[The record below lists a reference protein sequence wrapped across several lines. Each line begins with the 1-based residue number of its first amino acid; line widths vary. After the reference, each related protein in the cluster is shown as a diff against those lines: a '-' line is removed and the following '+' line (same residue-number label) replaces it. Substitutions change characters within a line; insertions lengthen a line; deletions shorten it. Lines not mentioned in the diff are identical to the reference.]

1 MKLLTLFSAE
11 LFLQITGTKT
21 TGKTIST
28 SCKEKHANAVLSGS
42 RIKDLQTKSQK
53 SGGNNDKNNTTT
65 TKNTTTCKQ
74 TRNSA
79 PGSSN
84 QRLATSR
91 NKQEKQYYKLQT

>member
-42 RIKDLQTKSQK
+42 RIKDLQTKSK
-53 SGGNNDKNNTTT
+53 KRGGKQRQQQYNNN
-65 TKNTTTCKQ
+65 
-74 TRNSA
+74 
-79 PGSSN
+79 
-84 QRLATSR
+84 
-91 NKQEKQYYKLQT
+91 EKHNHLQTNT